1 MKTKRLLVCA
11 YLFLV
16 AGLTTVL
23 MACGGG
29 GGGGTNPRIS
39 YTGNT
44 TQALINDGDVAV
56 GFAEDTWHFV
66 DLGRVILQQM
76 EGVLEGSTIEIPSNI
91 SETIQAPCG
100 GAAIFDG
107 SVTGAGAMTASIH
120 FENYCV
126 DQDILMSGS
135 ADFTGTVDL
144 GTNEVVEFNLSL
156 NSSTFEISGISIA
169 IDGTFSADWES
180 MQVTMSYVL
189 KFNNPNTNNFE
200 TYWLDV
206 GSIQLGDEGGPY
218 TDITSING
226 RYYDYEYGYV
236 DISVGDIIRILDVD
250 VGPSSGSLILTGVK
264 GTEGQGT
271 KALLTFLNSTEFRVD
286 ADTDGDGLYNDF
298 FSGTQLW

>member
-1 MKTKRLLVCA
+1 MTTKRWLVYV
-11 YLFLV
+11 YLVLT
-16 AGLTTVL
+16 AGLTIGL

-29 GGGGTNPRIS
+29 GGGGTNPANS
-39 YTGNT
+39 YTGKT

-76 EGVLEGSTIEIPSNI
+76 EGVLEGSTIEIPSDI
-91 SETIQAPCG
+91 SETIPAPCG
-100 GAAIFDG
+100 GDATFDG
-107 SVTGAGAMTASIH
+107 SVNDTGAMTASIH

-126 DQDILMSGS
+126 DEDVLMSGS

-144 GTNEVVEFNLSL
+144 VTNEVTEFTLSL

-169 IDGTFSADWES
+169 IDGTFSADWKS

-189 KFNNPNTNNFE
+189 KFKNPDTNNFE

-206 GSIQLGDEGGPY
+206 DPIQLSEGASY

-226 RYYDYEYGYV
+226 RYYNYEYGYV
-236 DISVGDIIRILDVD
+236 GISVGDIIRILDDD
-250 VGPSSGSLILTGVK
+250 VGPSSGSLILTGV
-264 GTEGQGT
+264 QGT
-271 KALLTFLNSTEFRVD
+271 KALLTFLNSFEFSVD
-286 ADTDGDGLYNDF
+286 VDTDGDGLYNDF
-298 FSGTQLW
+298 SSGPLLW